1 MLRSKFY
8 SAEQVEAIVKD
19 YRTAGLSEQEVA
31 LIEFALKLTDH
42 AYKITQRDVDRLRAL
57 GLSDEEIVDVAA
69 TAAQRNFFSKLVDA
83 LGGEPEEIYRQIEPD
98 LRKVLDVG
106 GRYGMG
112 TSGAD

>member
-31 LIEFALKLTDH
+31 LIDFAIKLTDH
-42 AYKITQRDVDRLRAL
+42 SYKISPRDFDRLRGM
-57 GLSDEEIVDVAA
+57 GLTDEDIVDVAA

-83 LGGEPEEIYRQIEPD
+83 LGGEPEEAFR
-98 LRKVLDVG
+98 R
-106 GRYGMG
+106 
-112 TSGAD
+112 